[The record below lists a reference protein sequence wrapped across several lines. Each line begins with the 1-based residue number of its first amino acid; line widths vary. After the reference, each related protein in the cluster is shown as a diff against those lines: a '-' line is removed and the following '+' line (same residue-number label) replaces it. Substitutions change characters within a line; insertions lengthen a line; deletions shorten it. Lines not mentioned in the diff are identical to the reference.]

1 MDEPSGG
8 LRFPKANGRSLAP
21 SINSLIK
28 TNNSVLFH
36 DELPEFNRRIVEVLR
51 QPLEDGTVTISRALS
66 STMFPARFMLIAALN
81 PCPCGYRND
90 PRRDCHCTVP
100 QIERYMSK
108 ISGPLLDRIDIH
120 IEVPA
125 VPFREL
131 AGNAAGTSSA
141 TMREQVVAARDIQ
154 ARRFKDSPTRHN
166 GQMSHRQI
174 RSFCQLDDAGSNL
187 LRATMTE
194 LGLSARAHDKILR
207 LGRTI
212 ADLEAESA
220 ISPAHISE
228 AINYRMLD
236 RSLWS

>member
-1 MDEPSGG
+1 
-8 LRFPKANGRSLAP
+8 
-21 SINSLIK
+21 
-28 TNNSVLFH
+28 
-36 DELPEFNRRIVEVLR
+36 
-51 QPLEDGTVTISRALS
+51 
-66 STMFPARFMLIAALN
+66 
-81 PCPCGYRND
+81 
-90 PRRDCHCTVP
+90 
-100 QIERYMSK
+100 
-108 ISGPLLDRIDIH
+108 
-120 IEVPA
+120 

-141 TMREQVVAARDIQ
+141 GMREQVVEARKIQ
-154 ARRFKDSPTRHN
+154 STRFKDSTTRHN
-166 GQMSHRQI
+166 AQMSHRQI

-187 LRATMTE
+187 LRATMSE

-212 ADLEAESA
+212 ADLEAASA